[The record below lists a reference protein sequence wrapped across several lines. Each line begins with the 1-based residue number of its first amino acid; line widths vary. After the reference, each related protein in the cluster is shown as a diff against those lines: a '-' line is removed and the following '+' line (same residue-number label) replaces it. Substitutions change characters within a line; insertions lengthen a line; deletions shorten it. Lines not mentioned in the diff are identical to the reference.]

1 MEENNFEDP
10 AGLLFL
16 CANADLGLQFVFMQT
31 IWLNFNHFQ
40 KINVG
45 QDTILGQNLPGDRQ
59 IKQTWINSK
68 QDKEK
73 HLFNDVVHMKG
84 GEYFFMPSLN
94 TLVNL
99 GA

>member
-1 MEENNFEDP
+1 
-10 AGLLFL
+10 
-16 CANADLGLQFVFMQT
+16 MQT
-31 IWLNFNHFQ
+31 IWLNFDHFQ
-40 KINVG
+40 KLNVG
-45 QDTILGQNLPGDRQ
+45 QDTILGQQ
-59 IKQTWINSK
+59 IQRDHVKQTWINSK
-68 QDKEK
+68 RDKEK